1 VSIEKSMGEAA
12 QAERA
17 LTTLGNE
24 TEATVEALESDPTL
38 PPEGRQHRIRE
49 TRAQAERRLRE
60 TLSGGEEALTRA
72 IDEVEKARRS
82 RHIPESKRAEAE
94 RLLDKSD
101 LGTAFSRAEALGD
114 PSLVKAV
121 GEAART
127 FVVEGQGGPKFPN
140 PAVVDDTVEDILRRL
155 GAADEP
161 ARLWP
166 EVRQAVERWE
176 RSKDLTLKVVSG
188 DKRGAARARL
198 ALGYAEST
206 TT

>member
-24 TEATVEALESDPTL
+24 TEATVEALESDLTL

-60 TLSGGEEALTRA
+60 TVSGGEEALTRA
-72 IDEVEKARRS
+72 IDEVAKARRS
-82 RHIPESKRAEAE
+82 RHISDSKRAEAE

-101 LGTAFSRAEALGD
+101 LGTAFSRAETLRD

-127 FVVEGQGGPKFPN
+127 FTVEGEGGPTFPN
-140 PAVVDDTVEDILRRL
+140 PAILDDTVDDILHRL

-166 EVRQAVERWE
+166 EVRQAVERFE
-176 RSKDLTLKVVSG
+176 RSKHLTLKVISG

-198 ALGYAEST
+198 ARGYAESEAT
-206 TT
+206 